1 MNNLDNIK
9 KFIELRSLGFSLRD
23 ISDKIGISKT
33 SLVKWNKKYCNI
45 VFEVQSE
52 EMKKLK
58 NKILED
64 KLSRLEYLSDKYSK
78 LKIKIDK
85 SEIIMRYDKMLLLLL
100 KISKSIDEC
109 QKNIIL
115 TEFSGNIDEAEKT
128 ELLNEILLEENNEN
142 NSDSKQV

>member
-1 MNNLDNIK
+1 MNNIENIK

-23 ISDKIGISKT
+23 ISDKIGISTT
-33 SLVKWNKKYCNI
+33 SLVKWNKKYCSL

-52 EMKKLK
+52 EMKKFK

-85 SEIIMRYDKMLLLLL
+85 SEIIMRYDKMLL
-100 KISKSIDEC
+100 
-109 QKNIIL
+109 
-115 TEFSGNIDEAEKT
+115 
-128 ELLNEILLEENNEN
+128 
-142 NSDSKQV
+142 